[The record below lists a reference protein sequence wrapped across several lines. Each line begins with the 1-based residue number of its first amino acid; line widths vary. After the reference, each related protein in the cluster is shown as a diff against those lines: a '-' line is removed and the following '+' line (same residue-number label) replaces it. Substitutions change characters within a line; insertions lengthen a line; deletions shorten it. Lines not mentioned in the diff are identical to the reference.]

1 MFLSLLAIIGVGSV
15 LTHVVLLDE
24 QRIHGEVGIHRE
36 SHEGHLGALLHHLGV
51 VNGIV
56 G

>member
-1 MFLSLLAIIGVGSV
+1 MFLSLLAIVRVGAV
-15 LTHVVLLDE
+15 FAHVMLLNQ
-24 QRIHGEVGIHRE
+24 QRVHGEVGINRE
-36 SHEGHLGALLHHLGV
+36 GYESHLGALLHHLGI